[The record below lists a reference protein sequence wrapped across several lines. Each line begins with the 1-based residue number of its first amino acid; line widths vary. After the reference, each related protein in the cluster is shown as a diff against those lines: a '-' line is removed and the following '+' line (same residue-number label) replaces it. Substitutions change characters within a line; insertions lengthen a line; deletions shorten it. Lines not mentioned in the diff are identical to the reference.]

1 MGVLF
6 LLNNIKNIKLN
17 ITMAVLITGANKG
30 IGFEIVKRFAEI
42 NYPGGIILTSRNETN
57 GLEAVSQISKEFS
70 NAKIYYYKLDIND
83 KDAGLKTAKFLKE
96 NYGPL
101 KILIN
106 NAAIAYKVNS
116 TAPISEQAPVT
127 CKTNYFDTKN
137 FTLQMLENGGIQDGG
152 RVLTCGSVV
161 SDMSWNKCSDEI
173 KNKCVEG
180 LKNVEELDEMA
191 NDFINLTKNNTP
203 ITKYANTGYGMSKI
217 FIRLLTEILAKNNP
231 KINFYSYCPGWC
243 KSDMGGDKAK
253 RTTAQG
259 STIAF
264 WLGTGNDEIILKNNG
279 KFFRDD
285 DKMLPWGTLYNK

>member
-17 ITMAVLITGANKG
+17 NTMAVLITGANKG

-57 GLEAVSQISKEFS
+57 GLEAVAQISKEFP

-83 KDAGLKTAKFLKE
+83 KDAGLTAKFIKE

-137 FTLQMLENGGIQDGG
+137 STLQMLENGGIQDGG
-152 RVLTCGSVV
+152 RVLTCGSGV
-161 SDMSWNKCSDEI
+161 SDMSWNQCSDEI

-203 ITKYANTGYGMSKI
+203 ITKYANT
-217 FIRLLTEILAKNNP
+217 
-231 KINFYSYCPGWC
+231 
-243 KSDMGGDKAK
+243 
-253 RTTAQG
+253 
-259 STIAF
+259 
-264 WLGTGNDEIILKNNG
+264 
-279 KFFRDD
+279 
-285 DKMLPWGTLYNK
+285 